1 MTDAYSN
8 NLTSGKYFNKGVKAL
23 DAPDLGHVVRETP
36 DKIVVFGGKN
46 ERYDIPISEI
56 KQVGANVLIGLP
68 LSEIKKKYQV
78 SRKEPLPTSRQDPWT
93 ENDGMINLSTY
104 EGKYPNSLFNKGVR
118 ANNEDDVGYILKET
132 KDKIVVFGYSNQR
145 FDIPKSHIIAVG
157 RNVILDIDFPE
168 IFRYQ
173 VDRNAP
179 LPTGEPIEKVV
190 EEPYPDDN

>member
-1 MTDAYSN
+1 MTGAYSN

-68 LSEIKKKYQV
+68 LSEIEKKYKV
-78 SRKEPLPTSRQDPWT
+78 SREEPLPTSRQDPWT